1 LDTSEEDKY
10 QVLWLAQQVKR
21 IVMIDNKRL
30 KMTKRSVYDDAAKT
44 EMFLFEVVLQFTCKI
59 RFSENSGGGIQLGYS

>member
-30 KMTKRSVYDDAAKT
+30 KMTKRSVDDDAAKT
-44 EMFLFEVVLQFTCKI
+44 EMFLFEVVLQFTCI
-59 RFSENSGGGIQLGYS
+59 RFSKNSGGGIQLGYS